1 MTVRKLQSQEAQ
13 QVETGAI
20 VRSHGRDALQFE
32 LAGRVM
38 TIPVEIGR
46 DGDFVY
52 LPAAPRWDDGEP
64 VDPQT
69 AALLRP
75 VITEI
80 ERFWG
85 MEPGF
90 ADS

>member
-1 MTVRKLQSQEAQ
+1 VIL
-13 QVETGAI
+13 
-20 VRSHGRDALQFE
+20 RSHGRHALQFE
-32 LAGRVM
+32 LDGRVT
-38 TIPVEIGR
+38 TIPVEIGA
-46 DGDFVY
+46 DGGFVY
-52 LPAAPRWDDGEP
+52 LLAVPRWDDGEP

-69 AALLRP
+69 TALLRP

-90 ADS
+90 AGE